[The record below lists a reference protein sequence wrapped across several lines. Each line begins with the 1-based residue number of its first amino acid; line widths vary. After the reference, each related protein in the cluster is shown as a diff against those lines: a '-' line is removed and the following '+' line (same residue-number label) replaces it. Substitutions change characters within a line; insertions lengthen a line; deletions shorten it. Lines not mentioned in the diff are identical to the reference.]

1 MVTINKMTNNGC
13 VQIYS
18 GDIDLT
24 GKRIIMTSDGFYV
37 DGNQIV
43 EFNESETPV
52 LKIEITGN
60 VESLITEDGDVTVN
74 GRVGTVVSKNGN
86 VECRTVER
94 NVDNKNGNIYCGKVM
109 GNCYAKNGNIY
120 HDK

>member
-1 MVTINKMTNNGC
+1 MTNNGC
-13 VQIYS
+13 IQIYS

-37 DGNQIV
+37 DGKQIV

-60 VESLITEDGDVTVN
+60 VESLITEDSDVTVN
-74 GRVGTVVSKNGN
+74 GRVGSVVAKNGN
-86 VECRTVER
+86 TECQTVER
-94 NVDNKNGNIYCGKVM
+94 NVDSKNGNVYCGKVM

-120 HDK
+120 CNR